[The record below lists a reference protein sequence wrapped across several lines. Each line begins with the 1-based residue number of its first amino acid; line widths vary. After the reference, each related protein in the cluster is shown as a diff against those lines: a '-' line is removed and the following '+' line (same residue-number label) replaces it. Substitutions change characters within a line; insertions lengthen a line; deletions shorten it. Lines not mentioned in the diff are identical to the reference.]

1 MVTTQ
6 NDNPNRQGREG
17 TLNPMYGKSH
27 SQETKDKISKTQKE
41 RYDLIRKQLQKES
54 KEDSDKRIN
63 LLNLYIQQGKINT
76 MKDLEDNI
84 CKLFQE
90 ERLQQIIE
98 QTVNNYLSQERSKL

>member
-6 NDNPNRQGREG
+6 TDNPIRQGREG

-41 RYDLIRKQLQKES
+41 RYDLIRKQLKTES
-54 KEDSDKRIN
+54 TEDSDKKID

-98 QTVNNYLSQERSKL
+98 QTVNNYLSKIQ